1 MPAGSSETR
10 CPGALWWRGGAASS
24 DYAHLI
30 SFEDSY
36 RQERSSHSRTQAS
49 TRDSTIGSAA
59 LSHPGC
65 SMCRFWSRYK
75 TLSETPA
82 SPDPSIAR
90 SLTCSRLGQ
99 SRDEQREARCDRHG
113 GGQAGRGRAAPCPR
127 WPARSVRPS
136 HRPRAARRPAP
147 AARGGGAAPGWPKAV
162 RWAPLGGQFLGR
174 PQSAAAASLFGIHAA
189 RPSTER
195 AT

>member
-1 MPAGSSETR
+1 MA
-10 CPGALWWRGGAASS
+10 WWGGKQRPPTC
-24 DYAHLI
+24 
-30 SFEDSY
+30 

-90 SLTCSRLGQ
+90 SLTCSRLGPEQ
-99 SRDEQREARCDRHG
+99 MSRGAVRPPQPTRGWGAMRPPRR
-113 GGQAGRGRAAPCPR
+113 GQAGRGRAAPCPR

-147 AARGGGAAPGWPKAV
+147 AARGGGAAPGRPKAV